1 MKFRVSEDIFNEI
14 NPLKVG
20 VVYCKNI
27 NNHFEGDEIEQAFTA
42 EKEDIKRRFADVELA
57 SYPVIQ
63 KWRQVYKQFGEKKK
77 RCSVEALIRRTV
89 NGKEIP
95 LINPLVDI
103 YNTASLKFELP
114 CGGEDL
120 NKVTDDI
127 ELTFANGT
135 EDFLPLGE
143 EEMEHPQEGEVVYRS
158 GKDILCG
165 SFNYRESDITKLTD
179 DTKEA
184 VLVIE
189 YVNDENEEQLQAML
203 DYLSDAVSKY
213 LGAETSNYI
222 ISKEKNEV
230 TLGE

>member
-1 MKFRVSEDIFNEI
+1 MKFKVNEEIFNKLE
-14 NPLKVG
+14 PLSIG
-20 VVYCKNI
+20 VVYCRNI
-27 NNHFEGDEIEQAFTA
+27 NNHYEGSEIEEEFSQ
-42 EKEDIKRRFADVELA
+42 EKQSIKDRFADVELA
-57 SYPVIQ
+57 TYPVIQ
-63 KWRQVYKQFGEKKK
+63 KWRQVYKSFGEKKK

-120 NKVTDDI
+120 AKVNDDI
-127 ELTFANGT
+127 ELTIATGK

-143 EEMEHPQEGEVVYRS
+143 DEMEHPEEGEIVYKS
-158 GKDILCG
+158 GNDILCG
-165 SFNYRESDITKLTD
+165 SFNYRESDITKLTN
-179 DTKEA
+179 DTKEC

-189 YVNDENEEQLQAML
+189 YVNDEDTTRLQEML
-203 DYLSDAVSKY
+203 DYLSKKVSEY

-222 ISKEKNEV
+222 LTKNSNEAE
-230 TLGE
+230 LQ